1 MRSHHQWIS
10 GRTRTYTLIIYDMI
24 GVFLAKGKIRLC
36 PHINKYKHQCHKK
49 MERENGEKTCSRRL
63 MITALHDKF
72 GTLTKFH
79 IYSEGSSECRAG
91 IGKLRKIQANWTQV
105 LSLDNGPANV
115 DRSISADEGPLSC
128 LMSTTPGRMQER
140 TTVCASNWGRVTKA
154 HRRDWPTSFRK
165 RGKLLSTLHYP
176 QCFLLQQQFKH

>member
-1 MRSHHQWIS
+1 
-10 GRTRTYTLIIYDMI
+10 
-24 GVFLAKGKIRLC
+24 
-36 PHINKYKHQCHKK
+36 

-140 TTVCASNWGRVTKA
+140 TTVCASN
-154 HRRDWPTSFRK
+154 
-165 RGKLLSTLHYP
+165 
-176 QCFLLQQQFKH
+176 